1 MFPLS
6 TDINGNPHE
15 TPTELQRLLEIAH
28 RGTGQSRVVARFL
41 LSLYNG
47 DRFPFDLTDFRC
59 LDADFFKDCLRVLML
74 DNFPRREVHAYFKNG
89 NRIWESMAAYWRFT
103 DHDSESWR

>member
-6 TDINGNPHE
+6 TGTSSGPLEALAAI
-15 TPTELQRLLEIAH
+15 QRLLEIAH
-28 RGTGQSRVVARFL
+28 RGTGQSRIAARFL

-59 LDADFFKDCLRVLML
+59 LDPDIFKDCLVVLLM
-74 DNFPRREVHAYFKNG
+74 DYQPRREVHMYFKDG
-89 NRIWESMAAYWRFT
+89 QRLWEAMAVTWDFT
-103 DHDSESWR
+103 DHDRKSWR

>member
-6 TDINGNPHE
+6 TDINGKPRE
-15 TPTELQRLLEIAH
+15 APTELQRLLEIAH

-59 LDADFFKDCLRVLML
+59 LDPDIFKDCLHVLVM
-74 DNFPRREVHAYFKNG
+74 DNFPRPEVHGYFKNG
-89 NRIWESMAAYWRFT
+89 NRIWESMAATWCFT
-103 DHDSESWR
+103 DHDSKSWR